1 MDETVSTVSILSG
14 LIKGFSYY
22 TLAQIFPEFH
32 SWDWFSLEGKTIFEG
47 DKGGKVGR
55 KKSPMQLCRRIDFIT
70 VLDAI
75 WTSRQ
80 PREKLQCL
88 YENLIAHKYMENL
101 KQASGEILSTVA
113 ALRIY

>member
-1 MDETVSTVSILSG
+1 MDETLSTFSILSG

-55 KKSPMQLCRRIDFIT
+55 KKSPMQLFFVSSYRLYHGFGRH
-70 VLDAI
+70 LD
-75 WTSRQ
+75 
-80 PREKLQCL
+80 E
-88 YENLIAHKYMENL
+88 
-101 KQASGEILSTVA
+101 
-113 ALRIY
+113 